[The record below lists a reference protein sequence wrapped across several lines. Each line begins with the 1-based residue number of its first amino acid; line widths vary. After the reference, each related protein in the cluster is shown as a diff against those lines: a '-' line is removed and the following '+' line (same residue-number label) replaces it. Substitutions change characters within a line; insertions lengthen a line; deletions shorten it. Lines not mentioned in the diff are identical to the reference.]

1 MEELYQLSIA
11 LTTLM
16 QEAYPRLLGVMS
28 LITALGTAGFFL
40 VFISSIYWCVDKRLG
55 RQLGYIFLL
64 STFVNTILKN
74 LIRQPRPFW
83 LEPEIGRYDVVE
95 FGLPSGHVQNTTAVF
110 LLLAATVRRMWLW
123 VAAFVYILL
132 MGLSRLY
139 LGVHFLQDI
148 AVGFAAGLII
158 LIAFLLWQQ
167 FYFARFNK
175 QILGR
180 RLLLM
185 VLIPTVLAA
194 VYVGIYLLL
203 GPVSEDVP
211 WAAYVPAAEL
221 SGYEA
226 VVSTFGAL
234 LGFGVGI
241 ILESSR
247 IRFHADGPVWKRI
260 LRFVLGMAGTAGIW
274 AGLRVVFPT
283 TPLWLGLP
291 LHFLRYLLILLWV
304 TYFAPWVFVLLRLA
318 LADPESEVHVTL

>member
-1 MEELYQLSIA
+1 MQELYQLSIA

-28 LITALGTAGFFL
+28 FITALGTAQFFMVL
-40 VFISSIYWCVDKRLG
+40 ASAIYWCVDKRLG

-64 STFVNTILKN
+64 SAFVNTILKN
-74 LIRQPRPFW
+74 LIRQPRPYW
-83 LEPEIGRYDVVE
+83 LLPEIGRYEVE
-95 FGLPSGHVQNTTAVF
+95 GFGIPSGHVQNTTAVL
-110 LLLAATVRRMWLW
+110 LLLAATLRRTWVWL
-123 VAAFVYILL
+123 AAFLFILL

-148 AVGFAAGLII
+148 AIGFAVGLII

-167 FYFARFNK
+167 FYFGRFNK

-185 VLIPTVLAA
+185 VLIPIVLAV

-203 GPVSEDVP
+203 RPVSQDVP
-211 WAAYVPAAEL
+211 WIAYVPAAEL
-221 SGYEA
+221 SGHES
-226 VVSTFGAL
+226 VVSALGAL

-247 IRFHADGPVWKRI
+247 VCFRVDGPVWQRF
-260 LRFVLGMAGTAGIW
+260 LRFALGMAGTAGIW
-274 AGLRVVFPT
+274 AGLWLVFPS
-283 TPLWLGLP
+283 TPLWLALP
-291 LHFLRYLLILLWV
+291 LRFLQYLLTLLWV
-304 TYFAPWVFVLLRLA
+304 SYFAPWVFVRLRLA
-318 LADPESEVHVTL
+318 AADTESEVRVTL

>member
-1 MEELYQLSIA
+1 MEQLYQLSIA

-16 QEAYPRLLGVMS
+16 QEAYPGLLGVMS
-28 LITALGTAGFFL
+28 FITALGTAPFFMLL
-40 VFISSIYWCVDKRLG
+40 VSAIYWCVDKRLG
-55 RQLGYIFLL
+55 RQLGYVFLL
-64 STFVNTILKN
+64 SAFVNTILKN
-74 LIRQPRPFW
+74 LIRQPRPYW
-83 LEPEIGRYDVVE
+83 LDPAIGRYEVE
-95 FGLPSGHVQNTTAVF
+95 GFGIPSGHVQNVTVVF
-110 LLLAATVRRMWLW
+110 LLLAATVRRTWVWLA
-123 VAAFVYILL
+123 VFLFILL

-148 AVGFAAGLII
+148 AIGFAVGLII

-185 VLIPTVLAA
+185 VLIPTILAA
-194 VYVGIYLLL
+194 VYVGFYLLL
-203 GPVSEDVP
+203 GPASQDVP

-221 SGYEA
+221 SGHEG
-226 VVSTFGAL
+226 VVSAFGAL

-247 IRFHADGPVWKRI
+247 IHFRVDGPLWKRL
-260 LRFVLGMAGTAGIW
+260 LRFALGIAGTVGIW
-274 AGLRVVFPT
+274 AGLRAVFPSA
-283 TPLWLGLP
+283 PLWLGLP
-291 LHFLRYLLILLWV
+291 LHFLRYLLTLLWV

-318 LADPESEVHVTL
+318 SADLESEVRVTL

>member
-16 QEAYPRLLGVMS
+16 QEAYPRLLGVMT
-28 LITALGTAGFFL
+28 LITALGTAEFFL
-40 VFISSIYWCVDKRLG
+40 AFLSAVYWCVDKRLG

-64 STFVNTILKN
+64 SIFVNSILKN
-74 LIRQPRPFW
+74 LIRQPRPYW
-83 LEPEIGRYDVVE
+83 LDPDIGRYEVE
-95 FGLPSGHVQNTTAVF
+95 GFGLPSGHVQNTTAVF
-110 LLLAATVRRMWLW
+110 LLLAATVRRTW
-123 VAAFVYILL
+123 VWIAAFVFILL

-148 AVGFAAGLII
+148 AVGFAVGLVI

-194 VYVGIYLLL
+194 VYGGIYLLR
-203 GPVSEDVP
+203 GPASQDVP
-211 WAAYVPAAEL
+211 WAAYVPAAES
-221 SGYEA
+221 SGQED
-226 VVSTFGAL
+226 VVSAFGAL

-247 IRFHADGPVWKRI
+247 VRFHADGPLWKRI
-260 LRFVLGMAGTAGIW
+260 LRFVLGIAGTVGIW
-274 AGLRVVFPT
+274 AGLRAVFPT

-304 TYFAPWVFVLLRLA
+304 TYFAPWTFVRLRLA
-318 LADPESEVHVTL
+318 SADPESEVRVTL